1 MLFSFTSRSRKIL
14 GFVAGLGDQIPSF
27 QIGFGYRVSQ
37 SFELFHPF
45 QEFHFLDLLHLMRL
59 LYKK

>member
-1 MLFSFTSRSRKIL
+1 M
-14 GFVAGLGDQIPSF
+14 GLLQDLETKFRLF
-27 QIGFGYRVSQ
+27 QIGLVAGFLSL
-37 SFELFHPF
+37 FELFHPF

>member
-27 QIGFGYRVSQ
+27 QIGLVTGFLSLL
-37 SFELFHPF
+37 SCFIHF
-45 QEFHFLDLLHLMRL
+45 QEFHFLDLPSFDETIV
-59 LYKK
+59 